1 MTASAPILEWRQ
13 ARRRTELARRRRRR
27 QRLVALTALG
37 AAVAAGATAVLLAT
51 AAVPPRA
58 GAVPHDGFRTRLL
71 TLAGQSALRPRHR
84 RSPAENRGIDR
95 VLKRTPFI
103 TGGGGRVR
111 EVALTFDDGPGP
123 YTPQV
128 LDALRRAHAPATFF
142 VVGQMLRYFSASLRA
157 EERDSF
163 IVGDHTEN
171 HPQMAR
177 LAKSAQVSQIAD
189 AAGGLRL
196 RGVPYPRLFR
206 PPYRSFS
213 ATTLAALRR
222 FRMLMILWTVDSR
235 DYTRPGVAVIVRNV
249 LSAVRP
255 GAIVLMHD
263 AGGERSQT
271 VQALPFIIRALRRRH
286 LRLVTVPRLLR
297 DDPPAGV
304 QRLPSASGG

>member
-1 MTASAPILEWRQ
+1 MSSSASILEWRH
-13 ARRRTELARRRRRR
+13 ARRRSELARRRRRR
-27 QRLVALTALG
+27 RVMALAALG
-37 AAVAAGATAVLLAT
+37 TAVAAGATAVLLAT
-51 AAVPPRA
+51 AVTPRA
-58 GAVPHDGFRTRLL
+58 GAVPHDGFRARLL
-71 TLAGQSALRPRHR
+71 ALATQSAPRPRHR
-84 RSPAENRGIDR
+84 RPDENLGVDR
-95 VLKRTPFI
+95 VLRRTPFI
-103 TGGGGRVR
+103 TGGGRVR

-128 LDALRRAHAPATFF
+128 LDVLRRAHVPATFF
-142 VVGQMLRYFSASLRA
+142 VVGQMLQDFGASLRA
-157 EERDSF
+157 EEHEGF
-163 IVGDHTEN
+163 VVGDHTQN

-177 LAKSAQVSQIAD
+177 LPRSAQVSQIAD

-213 ATTLAALRR
+213 AATLGALRR
-222 FRMLMILWTVDSR
+222 FRMLMVLWTVDSR

-263 AGGERSQT
+263 AGGERSET
-271 VQALPFIIRALRRRH
+271 VRALPFIIRALRRRH

-297 DDPPAGV
+297 DDPPARV